1 MSKSNTGTV
10 LELFLSKKDVGK
22 ESRTEILLDENG
34 IVEDKFYA
42 KDTNRSIL
50 ITSIESYLLAKQH
63 GIDAQYGSLGE
74 NILVNINP
82 YHLNKGDVLSVGEAE
97 LEITQNCTICNSLAK
112 IDAKLPKV
120 LKSSRG
126 IFAKTLKNGKIRK
139 GDTVSILK
147 Y

>member
-42 KDTNRSIL
+42 KDTSRSIL
-50 ITSIESYLLAKQH
+50 IASIESYLLAEQH

-82 YHLNKGDVLSVGEAE
+82 YHLNKGDVLSVGEVE

-112 IDAKLPKV
+112 IDAKLPKI
-120 LKSSRG
+120 LKSNRG